1 MYRTYLK
8 TVFFSINYLK
18 KNYLKLLLIFLDT
31 LILLKCKKNCK
42 KIFFMIII
50 INDLI

>member
-18 KNYLKLLLIFLDT
+18 KNFLKLLLIFLDT
-31 LILLKCKKNCK
+31 LILLK
-42 KIFFMIII
+42 IFFIIII